1 MGNIFNQ
8 DFKEFILAL
17 NNNNVKYVLV
27 GGYSVILHGHTRTTG
42 DLDIWV
48 EKSESNYDLLVQ
60 AFNEFGLSLFEMTKS
75 NFLSNPQLDVFTFG
89 RPPVS
94 IDIITSIKGCVF
106 DEVFKNSLFISIE
119 DIDIRLIH
127 LNDLLVAKKAANRPK
142 DNDDINHLEAGK

>member
-8 DFKEFILAL
+8 DFKDFIQAL
-17 NNNNVKYVLV
+17 NNNKVKYVLV

-48 EKSESNYDLLVQ
+48 EKSEANYQLLVQ
-60 AFNEFGLSLFEMTKS
+60 TFTEFGLSLFDMTKS

-106 DEVFKNSLFISIE
+106 DEVFQNSTFIAIE
-119 DIDIRLIH
+119 DIEIRLIH
-127 LNDLLVAKKAANRPK
+127 LKDLLVAKKAANRPK
-142 DNDDINHLEAGK
+142 DNDDINNLKKQ